1 MKKTIFIIAIALC
14 SCLSVFSQAT
24 SLTVDCQNP
33 GWLSSKI
40 NYGDQLTLKNI
51 KVTGYINGTDL
62 QFILDLNKKRSLTGV
77 IDLENVSLVSGGT
90 LEDYPYKVEKDN
102 VLPYQLFSGGRRIQ
116 KLVLPNTLLSAI
128 GAGGIGISGDSIIWT
143 SLNEKDIMVSYEIGS
158 DFDYIFIPEG
168 IEGISNIPD
177 NTRIVFPSTINNA
190 NFGNGKSTNLTI
202 YSFIENPENINAQ
215 YETYYSD
222 GIQGYRQYWAAY
234 SNSTFYIPKGTMEN
248 YLKSDFA
255 VMYSYKHENMNY
267 TSIPNGNVFIE
278 YYDIEN
284 TVVKSPEVMYKGES
298 ANLDVQI
305 YPDANLVSWIDY
317 STSNPDIVSVDS
329 EGKIVANGY
338 GQVEISAT
346 PHVFIDGLET
356 KTGTCI
362 VKVIAHTE
370 GIEMASAM
378 SVHIGEEKALNAKTL
393 PLDMSDDKITY
404 KSSDTSIAKVT
415 EDGTVIGNKRGT
427 CTITATSVDGG
438 YTAECEVTVTQP
450 VEALSLEKHSL
461 SLKVGDTESMY
472 AQIAPLTADDKT
484 LNWYS
489 RDEEVATVDESGN
502 VSALKA
508 GETWIVAVSN
518 DNAEA
523 KDSCKVTVQQPV
535 NGITLNHNTYTMNH
549 IGDSFELEATVQPD
563 DASNKNIK
571 WKSSNESVCVV
582 SNGTVIAVGD
592 GTCVIIATTED
603 GGYMA
608 TCTVTVTVATGVSF
622 VEINDDQ
629 PFQIYDVNGMKRTS
643 FKKGINII
651 RFVDGTMKK
660 VQIK

>member
-40 NYGDQLTLKNI
+40 NYGDQQTLKNI
-51 KVTGYINGTDL
+51 KVTGYINGTDI
-62 QFILDLNKKRSLTGV
+62 QFIYDLNNRSLTGV
-77 IDLENVSLVSGGT
+77 IDLEDVSIVKGGT
-90 LEDYPYKVEKDN
+90 LYTNGYPRTVENDN
-102 VLPYQLFSGGRRIQ
+102 EMPPSLFYDQKKQIQ
-116 KLVLPNTLLSAI
+116 KFVYPKTITSEPIIPFPKTGLV
-128 GAGGIGISGDSIIWT
+128 DSLVWT
-143 SLNEKDIMVSYEIGS
+143 STYVKSIDISNCIGYANYYS
-158 DFDYIFIPEG
+158 LPEG
-168 IEGISNIPD
+168 IEEISQIPI
-177 NTRIVFPSTINNA
+177 NTHIVFPKTLKTVSYHS
-190 NFGNGKSTNLTI
+190 GNLTI
-202 YSFIENPENINAQ
+202 YSMIDDPQSVSAQ
-215 YETYYSD
+215 FETYNSNN
-222 GIQGYRQYWAAY
+222 GRGYWSAIY
-234 SNSTFYIPKGTMEN
+234 NSTFYIPKGTKEKYLQSQFGTMDN
-248 YLKSDFA
+248 YI
-255 VMYSYKHENMNY
+255 YENMSY
-267 TSIPNGNVFIE
+267 RSIPNGNVFIE

-298 ANLDVQI
+298 ANLEVQI

-393 PLDMSDDKITY
+393 PLEISDDKISY
-404 KSSDTSIAKVT
+404 KSSDTSIANVT

-438 YTAECEVTVTQP
+438 YTAECVVTVTQP

-484 LNWYS
+484 LTWSS

-582 SNGTVIAVGD
+582 SNGMVVAVGD

-608 TCTVTVTVATGVSF
+608 TCTVTVTIATGVSF
-622 VEINDDQ
+622 AEIKDGQ